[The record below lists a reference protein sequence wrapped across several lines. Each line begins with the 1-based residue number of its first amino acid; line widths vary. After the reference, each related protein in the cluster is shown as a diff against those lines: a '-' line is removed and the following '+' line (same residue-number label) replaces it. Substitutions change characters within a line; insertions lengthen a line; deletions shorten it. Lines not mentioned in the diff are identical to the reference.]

1 MKQMKK
7 MKQMKQMKINYNLKY
22 YIYNEFE
29 S

>member
-1 MKQMKK
+1 MKK
-7 MKQMKQMKINYNLKY
+7 MKQMKQMKQIKINYNLKY